1 MIFGLRR
8 RSEGA
13 ARPIDN
19 DLPRGMLL
27 AGAWSWRILAIAG
40 VIALFIF
47 LVIEFRVIVIPM
59 LVAVIVSALLV
70 PFSEFL
76 QRHRWPR
83 WLAIATTLV
92 VTVGAISSL
101 VYLVVTQVRAGWPDL
116 QAQSIAAWDRLTD
129 WLLASP
135 LHVTEDQIAEWAGGL
150 WEGIQRDSSVWIN
163 GALTVGSTAG
173 HLVAGTLIAIFAI
186 LLILIDGKNI
196 WAWFVRIFPRN
207 ARVAIDGAG
216 QAGWVTL
223 SNFGKVQIFVA
234 AVDAVGIGLGA
245 FILGLPLA
253 VPLAIVVFLGSFIP
267 IVGAVATGAIA
278 VLIALIYKDL
288 VIAII
293 MLAIVIVVQQVE
305 SHVLQPLV
313 MGQAVKV
320 HPLAVVL
327 AVASGSYI
335 AGIAGALF
343 AVPIVA
349 TANAMIGYIGRGGWR
364 KNPHPDLD
372 DVLASD

>member
-1 MIFGLRR
+1 
-8 RSEGA
+8 
-13 ARPIDN
+13 
-19 DLPRGMLL
+19 MLL

-40 VIALFIF
+40 VVALFIF
-47 LVIEFRVIVIPM
+47 LVIQFRVIVIPM
-59 LVAVIVSALLV
+59 LVAIIVSALLV

-83 WLAIATTLV
+83 WLAITTTLII
-92 VTVGAISSL
+92 TVGAISAL

-116 QAQSIAAWDRLTD
+116 QTQSIAAWDRFTD

-135 LHVTEDQIAEWAGGL
+135 LHVTEEQIAEWATGL
-150 WEGIQRDSSVWIN
+150 WDGIQRDSSVWIN
-163 GALTVGSTAG
+163 GALSVGSTAG
-173 HLVAGTLIAIFAI
+173 HFVAGALIAVFAI
-186 LLILIDGKNI
+186 LLILIDGRNI
-196 WAWFVRIFPRN
+196 WAWFVRIFPRK

-223 SNFGKVQIFVA
+223 SNFAKVQIFVA

-245 FILGLPLA
+245 FFLGLPLS
-253 VPLAIVVFLGSFIP
+253 VPLAIIVFLGSFIP

-278 VLIALIYKDL
+278 VFIALIYKDL

-349 TANAMIGYIGRGGWR
+349 TANAMISYIGRGAWR
-364 KNPHPDLD
+364 RHPHPDLD
-372 DVLASD
+372 HVLASD

>member
-1 MIFGLRR
+1 MFGLRR

-13 ARPIDN
+13 TRPIDS

-40 VIALFIF
+40 VVALFIF

-59 LVAVIVSALLV
+59 LVAIIVSALLV

-116 QAQSIAAWDRLTD
+116 QAQSLAAWDRLTD

-135 LHVTEDQIAEWAGGL
+135 LHVTEEQIAEWAAGL

-173 HLVAGTLIAIFAI
+173 HLVAGALIAIFAI

-223 SNFGKVQIFVA
+223 SNFGKVQVFVA

-245 FILGLPLA
+245 FFLGLPLA

-327 AVASGSYI
+327 AVAAGSYI

-349 TANAMIGYIGRGGWR
+349 TANAVIGYIGRGGWR
-364 KNPHPDLD
+364 KHPHPDLD